1 MSYICSYTRK
11 IQELLIYWLINYL
24 RICDFLWKTIYF
36 DSYIEWSS
44 HEPEKGTYDFSG
56 DKDLIGFLK
65 TAQEVGLVVILRA
78 GPFIAAERDM
88 VFKFI

>member
-1 MSYICSYTRK
+1 M
-11 IQELLIYWLINYL
+11 
-24 RICDFLWKTIYF
+24 
-36 DSYIEWSS
+36 SS

-56 DKDLIGFLK
+56 NNDLIGFLE

-78 GPFIAAERDM
+78 GPFIDAERDM